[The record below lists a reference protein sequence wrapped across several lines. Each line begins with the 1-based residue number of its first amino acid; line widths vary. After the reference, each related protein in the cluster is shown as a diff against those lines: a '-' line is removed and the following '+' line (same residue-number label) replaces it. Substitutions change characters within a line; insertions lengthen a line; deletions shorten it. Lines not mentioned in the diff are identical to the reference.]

1 MKTVEE
7 ARLRRKRWHS
17 LFNGKTSLA
26 ELKHA
31 LRDKH
36 GGGPCEDG
44 LRSVC
49 WKAFLLHQ
57 NLDTASWPVQIL
69 DSRAAY
75 QSLREYFLKYIQH
88 PDDLP
93 STADPL
99 AEDDESPWQT
109 LRRDE
114 AIRAEIYQDVE
125 RCMQEN
131 YFFREPTT
139 KARMLDILFIYTKLN
154 ADLGYR
160 QGMHELLAPV
170 LWIVEHDAI
179 DKKSIDVSA
188 SHNRTDDLM
197 LQVLDMEYTEHD
209 AFTIFCAI
217 MQTGKLFYEQ
227 EAKKVPGLQ
236 SDISPIVA
244 RSQHIHQVVLRAV
257 DPELADH
264 LQVTEILPQIFLTR
278 WIRLLFGREFSFQE
292 VLSIWDLLFA
302 EKMRLEL
309 IDAICVA
316 MLLRIRWQLLDADY
330 SSALGL
336 LLRYPAP
343 TPCKPVT
350 FVEDGLFLEKNTNCE
365 GASLLIQKYSG
376 KTPDPNKQYIPPT
389 QIAVAR
395 FPPRRRKKLTS
406 REPSSAPSEVPS
418 PSVSPARNHQR
429 RLDSLFQDVSEGLQ
443 RRTEGWGVTKAV
455 RGAMVEARRN
465 IQNMHSSASTPAPR
479 RIESPP
485 HDSPSPPHISLA
497 TIRRLNSRIS
507 ALESRSQTLARM
519 LGEAINELHTKQVH
533 PNNSG
538 IEAIDLALAKLQFVQ
553 VYLEDPT
560 IPIPDEEKLATQ
572 APARARSSEPVPS
585 VIAGKEN
592 NTPGGQPRG
601 NNNSAFLELPKN
613 GDSEASDIIKP
624 VPLRPAAAPATR
636 APIAESPFSWMLG
649 DNKERSGFVTSV
661 AVPPEQSRSTGTL
674 FGDNR
679 ADERRKPAGDEE
691 DGVVLDS
698 LRGVAKEL

>member
-1 MKTVEE
+1 M
-7 ARLRRKRWHS
+7 
-17 LFNGKTSLA
+17 
-26 ELKHA
+26 
-31 LRDKH
+31 
-36 GGGPCEDG
+36 
-44 LRSVC
+44 
-49 WKAFLLHQ
+49 
-57 NLDTASWPVQIL
+57 
-69 DSRAAY
+69 
-75 QSLREYFLKYIQH
+75 
-88 PDDLP
+88 
-93 STADPL
+93 
-99 AEDDESPWQT
+99 
-109 LRRDE
+109 
-114 AIRAEIYQDVE
+114 
-125 RCMQEN
+125 
-131 YFFREPTT
+131 
-139 KARMLDILFIYTKLN
+139 
-154 ADLGYR
+154 
-160 QGMHELLAPV
+160 
-170 LWIVEHDAI
+170 
-179 DKKSIDVSA
+179 
-188 SHNRTDDLM
+188 
-197 LQVLDMEYTEHD
+197 
-209 AFTIFCAI
+209 
-217 MQTGKLFYEQ
+217 
-227 EAKKVPGLQ
+227 
-236 SDISPIVA
+236 
-244 RSQHIHQVVLRAV
+244 
-257 DPELADH
+257 
-264 LQVTEILPQIFLTR
+264 
-278 WIRLLFGREFSFQE
+278 
-292 VLSIWDLLFA
+292 
-302 EKMRLEL
+302 
-309 IDAICVA
+309 
-316 MLLRIRWQLLDADY
+316 LDADY